1 LKGWH
6 IFLPEQSYKT
16 VTMHLTSP
24 TLKIRQSVHNF
35 YEKANS
41 HTIMENAKDTVNNFI
56 KSVEDIEKEFLD
68 FLLPESLPPNVYPT
82 YYEENY

>member
-1 LKGWH
+1 
-6 IFLPEQSYKT
+6 
-16 VTMHLTSP
+16 MHLTKP
-24 TLKIRQSVHNF
+24 TFKIRQSVHAF

-41 HTIMENAKDTVNNFI
+41 HAIMENAKDTVNNFI